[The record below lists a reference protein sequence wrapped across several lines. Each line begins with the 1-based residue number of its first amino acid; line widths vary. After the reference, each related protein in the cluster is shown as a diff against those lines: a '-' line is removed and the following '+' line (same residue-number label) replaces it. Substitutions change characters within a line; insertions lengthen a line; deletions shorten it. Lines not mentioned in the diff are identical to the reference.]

1 MNLTWRDYV
10 RFWLLKHLG
19 VLVLSVRPPHDVI
32 VLRFDE
38 RRVPPVTIA
47 RLGEYLEKVSGCKVA
62 LLTSGVKI
70 AAVLHVDP
78 AVPR

>member
-1 MNLTWRDYV
+1 MNLTCRDYV

-19 VLVLSVRPPHDVI
+19 VLVLPTRQPHDVI
-32 VLRFDE
+32 VLRYDE
-38 RRVPPVTIA
+38 TRTAPNTIA
-47 RLGEYLEKVSGCKVA
+47 RVGEYLEKVSGCKVA
-62 LLTSGVKI
+62 LLTRGIEV